1 MPLGALRSVG
11 EAELESPL
19 MQTEPSHT
27 GCLPRQGQAPQY
39 GVVAKGACL
48 PVCNAHPTR
57 VGGGV
62 TEGQPRANNM
72 TSNRHAPG
80 SQRWKASR
88 SLRARSPSREGTRAR
103 VSADSGRARGV
114 SSPAQHHRVGD
125 HGVLEQLR
133 RRGASSHLDMR
144 RRMRGEGRSFTP
156 GRSARAAHRR
166 RINPSPA
173 QPVAGSQRR
182 PQAALRRAMTFS
194 VLTFRRAC
202 SAGRRM
208 LSELTWLAARLSP
221 KGVGCRTPCS
231 SKGAAREAWANT
243 KGDWLQKGRTFRV
256 GEDRTLEKV
265 VLARRKSVAEIIRR
279 RRTQRSVRSP
289 FHPI

>member
-1 MPLGALRSVG
+1 VLASSGSGTAVRSG
-11 EAELESPL
+11 
-19 MQTEPSHT
+19 H
-27 GCLPRQGQAPQY
+27 
-39 GVVAKGACL
+39 KGACL
-48 PVCNAHPTR
+48 PACNAHPTR

-62 TEGQPRANNM
+62 TEGRPRANNM
-72 TSNRHAPG
+72 ASNRHAPG
-80 SQRWKASR
+80 PQRWKASR

-133 RRGASSHLDMR
+133 RRGASSHLVMR

-156 GRSARAAHRR
+156 GCLARAAHSR

-194 VLTFRRAC
+194 VPTCRRAC

-208 LSELTWLAARLSP
+208 LSELTQLAARSSRKGWAVARRALRKEQHGSGGKHGGRLTP
-221 KGVGCRTPCS
+221 KGLDVQGGRGSDARKGC
-231 SKGAAREAWANT
+231 ARAS
-243 KGDWLQKGRTFRV
+243 LV
-256 GEDRTLEKV
+256 CC
-265 VLARRKSVAEIIRR
+265 
-279 RRTQRSVRSP
+279 RSR
-289 FHPI
+289 